1 MKTLITPL
9 QVLRLAFGEGEYLP
23 PESVTEADIA
33 AAERRY
39 LVPVIGLT
47 LYEKLLGGA
56 CADFRTGYLEA
67 PAALFTRAVLQPRL
81 DVRTGQ
87 CGTTVPKSRL
97 CPAGRGHGPPGIC
110 GAPCWH
116 RPARCCAAPRSI
128 SARTGTNFRNT
139 IPKTTSSTAVRPMEA
154 LFKFVSGVAAGIAAL
169 FAPIGPLAATTVVFI
184 GVDFLS
190 GVAADGP
197 RPPRGP
203 AVVFRELQGVAHGP
217 QTRPRAHG
225 DLDGVADRQLR
236 AGFHAAEPCA
246 APYWIH
252 RGVELWSFLENAAQL
267 SDAPLF
273 RWLRRYVHR
282 RIRKEAGDE

>member
-87 CGTTVPKSRL
+87 CGTVAPKSAAYQ
-97 CPAGRGHGPPGIC
+97 PAG
-110 GAPCWH
+110 
-116 RPARCCAAPRSI
+116 
-128 SARTGTNFRNT
+128 TQ
-139 IPKTTSSTAVRPMEA
+139 A
-154 LFKFVSGVAAGIAAL
+154 L
-169 FAPIGPLAATTVVFI
+169 
-184 GVDFLS
+184 
-190 GVAADGP
+190 
-197 RPPRGP
+197 
-203 AVVFRELQGVAHGP
+203 RELQRSLRRQAR
-217 QTRPRAHG
+217 TLLRRA
-225 DLDGVADRQLR
+225 
-236 AGFHAAEPCA
+236 AGHLETHAAEFPEYD
-246 APYWIH
+246 PH
-252 RGVELWSFLENAAQL
+252 ENILNRCTTDGNFVQT
-267 SDAPLF
+267 
-273 RWLRRYVHR
+273 R
-282 RIRKEAGDE
+282 

>member
-87 CGTTVPKSRL
+87 CGTTAPKS
-97 CPAGRGHGPPGIC
+97 A
-110 GAPCWH
+110 
-116 RPARCCAAPRSI
+116 
-128 SARTGTNFRNT
+128 
-139 IPKTTSSTAVRPMEA
+139 KT
-154 LFKFVSGVAAGIAAL
+154 K
-169 FAPIGPLAATTVVFI
+169 
-184 GVDFLS
+184 
-190 GVAADGP
+190 
-197 RPPRGP
+197 
-203 AVVFRELQGVAHGP
+203 
-217 QTRPRAHG
+217 
-225 DLDGVADRQLR
+225 
-236 AGFHAAEPCA
+236 
-246 APYWIH
+246 
-252 RGVELWSFLENAAQL
+252 
-267 SDAPLF
+267 
-273 RWLRRYVHR
+273 
-282 RIRKEAGDE
+282 